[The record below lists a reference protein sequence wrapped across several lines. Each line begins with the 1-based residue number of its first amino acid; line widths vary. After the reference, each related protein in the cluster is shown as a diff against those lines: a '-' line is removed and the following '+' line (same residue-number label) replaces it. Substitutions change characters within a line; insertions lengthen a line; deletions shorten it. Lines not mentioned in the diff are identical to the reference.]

1 MKEHQPRRDIYV
13 LTDIIIKFITRMVVC
28 KMNIFANI
36 ALVLVMMI
44 TYILSLDKYCQDLSE
59 TDNDMDLWTF
69 DEFNDDIDDDM
80 DSPYFYLI
88 PIVLL
93 GLYFYEFL

>member
-1 MKEHQPRRDIYV
+1 
-13 LTDIIIKFITRMVVC
+13 MVVC